1 MGHQFWGSPMLLS
14 SLLRVRGKYISI
26 IKVFRAEKITRK
38 GLYDFQKFESVWKLM
53 GSNSDEKSSSENLKT
68 TINV

>member
-38 GLYDFQKFESVWKLM
+38 GLYDYQKF
-53 GSNSDEKSSSENLKT
+53 
-68 TINV
+68 